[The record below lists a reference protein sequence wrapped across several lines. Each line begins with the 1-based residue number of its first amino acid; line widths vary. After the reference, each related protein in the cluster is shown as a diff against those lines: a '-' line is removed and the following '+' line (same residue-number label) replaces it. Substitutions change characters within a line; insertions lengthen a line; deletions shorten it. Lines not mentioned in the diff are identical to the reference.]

1 MDALGIGGNVYS
13 FIWLIF
19 ILFVGTALAVD
30 IGVLDK
36 AKKFSEKLLKV
47 VITKV
52 YQTKRITQ

>member
-1 MDALGIGGNVYS
+1 MDALGIGSNVYS